1 MLHHIIRRIKVTG
14 GFLDGL
20 DLSFAEGLNCVIGG
34 RGTGKTTL
42 LEFIRYALNLGGEVD
57 GEIETRLDKLLK
69 GNLNNGVVEIE
80 FVTSDDVVYVVKRA
94 YKEKPM
100 IFDASGEAVDPRILE
115 SGLAINAAIFSQ
127 NQIETIAGDTA
138 AQKELV
144 DRFVRRDIL
153 RIRQEIVRMQTHL
166 KTNAGNLQLLEQ
178 SLQGDDLN
186 LQELPAMKERLD
198 KLNKELATASIEPEV
213 AAASKAKQRRDMEA
227 TVLSG
232 LAPVLERARL
242 KVEPLRSG
250 LFPGLLDAIPD
261 SLLDG
266 PNGPLFKKLKK
277 MLADRINEFDSH
289 IIEALTSIE
298 RMNEFAEETAVELK
312 KRHAPE
318 DAAYHEILAKRKDNQ
333 ARVKDRDTL
342 VRQIAELEAKRAAR
356 SQVEEQIKAI
366 RTAREKLLWEYSDQC
381 EKRFKLRSGI
391 ASILTDL
398 MGRNIA
404 IKVHQQADTA
414 AYNLFLGSLM
424 LGSGKH
430 YKDKLPKVTMSVPP
444 RQLVKLAEKD
454 DVPALAEATGLTT
467 EFAKFLL
474 DAVRKNPEAMRDLE
488 ALDTDDAVEVQL
500 LVGSEFKPTDK
511 VSTGQKC
518 SAILPLLLLDSEA
531 PLLID
536 QPEDN
541 LDNSYVSETVVPKLM
556 DAQKKR
562 QMIFVTHNPNI
573 PVLGDARQVIVMKS
587 DGKLALL
594 DKVGDVDSVKKEII
608 RLLEGGFDAFEK
620 RRKRYQDAKQTSRN

>member
-1 MLHHIIRRIKVTG
+1 MAHHIIRRIKVTG

-20 DLSFAEGLNCVIGG
+20 DLPFAEGLNCVIGG

-42 LEFIRYALNLGGEVD
+42 LEFIRYALNLSGEVD
-57 GEIETRLDKLLK
+57 GEIEARLDKLLK

-115 SGLAINAAIFSQ
+115 SGLAISAAIFSQ

-138 AQKELV
+138 AQKELL
-144 DRFVRRDIL
+144 DRFIRRDIL
-153 RIRQEIVRMQTHL
+153 KIGQEIARTQTHL

-186 LQELPAMKERLD
+186 NQELPAMKERLD
-198 KLNKELATASIEPEV
+198 KLNKELSTANIEPEV

-227 TVLSG
+227 TALSG
-232 LAPVLERARL
+232 MAPVMERARL

-250 LFPGLLDAIPD
+250 LFPGLLDSIPD
-261 SLLDG
+261 SLIDG
-266 PNGPLFKKLKK
+266 PNGPLFTKLKK
-277 MLADRINEFDSH
+277 TLTDGINEFNTH
-289 IIEALTSIE
+289 ILEALTSIE
-298 RMNEFAEETAVELK
+298 RMNESAEETAAELK
-312 KRHAPE
+312 KRHVPE

-342 VRQIAELEAKRAAR
+342 ARQVAELDAKRAAR

-366 RTAREKLLWEYSDQC
+366 RVAREKLLWEYSDQC

-398 MGRNIA
+398 LGRNIA

-414 AYNLFLGSLM
+414 AYNQFLGSLM

-454 DVPALAEATGLTT
+454 DVPALAEATGLTAD
-467 EFAKFLL
+467 FARFLL

-541 LDNSYVSETVVPKLM
+541 LDNSYVSETVVPKLI

-620 RRKRYQDAKQTSRN
+620 RRKRYQDAR